1 MSRTVSLPQGIALY
15 LGAVIGGGVLLLPGV
30 SASLAGPASM
40 LAWLFDGLLGI
51 PLALTFA
58 ALASRF
64 PDAGGVASFTTR
76 AFGGGWGAV
85 IGWFYFFAVVVGMM
99 IVPLSG
105 AYYASVALGLTAWQ
119 IALTAEVILFVAVT
133 ANYFGLTVSGRLQL
147 VFSGAVA
154 LLLLAAAASALPD
167 IPHAKW
173 HPFAPHGYLAVGSTA
188 LLIFF
193 AFFGWEAI
201 AHLSAEFRD
210 PRRDVVRATLVAV
223 GLITVLYAGVSVA
236 VVTTGAYGN
245 PVLDR
250 ISVAEVLGRKVG
262 FHADAAAATMAI
274 CIALATANAFVAAA
288 SRLAY
293 ALARDGAFP
302 GFLFHL
308 SPRGVPRRSV
318 LLIGLL
324 SGIGILLA
332 QLGSLG
338 AETLLIIP
346 NSLATATYIVGTLAA
361 VRLLRSGM
369 RIAAGI
375 SCFFCTIVLMF
386 AGPNLL
392 LPVVVAAAALTY
404 RQMSLRKRRA

>member
-30 SASLAGPASM
+30 AASLAGPASM

-154 LLLLAAAASALPD
+154 LLLLAAAASAVPD

-210 PRRDVVRATLVAV
+210 PRRDVVRAT
-223 GLITVLYAGVSVA
+223 GAGA
-236 VVTTGAYGN
+236 
-245 PVLDR
+245 
-250 ISVAEVLGRKVG
+250 GRS
-262 FHADAAAATMAI
+262 D
-274 CIALATANAFVAAA
+274 
-288 SRLAY
+288 S
-293 ALARDGAFP
+293 
-302 GFLFHL
+302 
-308 SPRGVPRRSV
+308 
-318 LLIGLL
+318 L
-324 SGIGILLA
+324 SGLCDDLCNIR
-332 QLGSLG
+332 G
-338 AETLLIIP
+338 ACF
-346 NSLATATYIVGTLAA
+346 GQAA
-361 VRLLRSGM
+361 PDAR
-369 RIAAGI
+369 
-375 SCFFCTIVLMF
+375 
-386 AGPNLL
+386 
-392 LPVVVAAAALTY
+392 
-404 RQMSLRKRRA
+404 